1 MRKDP
6 RQTRVQLS
14 ALEYFTNRENAIEAF
29 KRYLNAPEGE
39 PMQVLNFYGV
49 GGIGK
54 SILLRK
60 LWDIAER
67 DYSRLPRA
75 LFNLDSLRDHFHP
88 YREVLLSWRLDLER
102 QHGVKFPRF
111 DLCLAVMLAHEG
123 DTPPT
128 LSKRTPCS
136 AMPSNLRSNCL
147 KCPTRGWAG

>member
-1 MRKDP
+1 MRRDP

-54 SILLRK
+54 STLLRK

-67 DYSRLPRA
+67 EYPKLPRA

-88 YREVLLSWRLDLER
+88 YREVLLSWRLDIER

-111 DLCLAVMLAHEG
+111 DLCLAVMLAREG
-123 DTPPT
+123 DTPPD
-128 LSKRTPCS
+128 LIQKNPCS
-136 AMPSNLRSNCL
+136 AMPSNLRSNCF
-147 KCPTRGWAG
+147 KCPTRGWVG